1 MKKTSFLLCCVLLL
15 KTASA
20 QISGRF
26 ATAAGQPVP
35 FANVILLNG
44 MDTTLVKAALTNEEG
59 AYLIENTPSGK
70 YILRF
75 SSMGFQT
82 WNSAVF
88 ELTAQQKTRD
98 FGLQVVS
105 QGTQQLGEVVVQ
117 AEKPLLQQQPEGMVV
132 NVQSSLLTKGST
144 ALAVLERSP
153 GVVIDYRN
161 NSIALNGKGG
171 VTVMLNGKLI
181 RMPMEQLVNLLSGM
195 SADDIEK
202 IELLSTPS
210 SKYDAEGNAGMINI
224 VLKKDKQQGTNGT
237 LSLTGGY
244 GYREKA
250 AASISLSHNT
260 AKINSY
266 GSYSYNLNRSY
277 SSIDILSYQDM
288 PVFGGRMEVRGEDI
302 TRLRQNNHDIT
313 LGLDVKAN
321 TKTTIGAN
329 VTYNISRATTANHPT
344 AHYLLLPDSLLTFD
358 GRIDRVNS
366 WYNLVSS
373 IYLEKE
379 INPESKL
386 SFDMDYLYFKNYNPS
401 QVYSSFL
408 TESGEQVDNN
418 DSLFS
423 PFQKGFA
430 NTLIQV
436 GVIKADYSRQL
447 NDKINLEAGIKG
459 TYTGSKS
466 LSRIE
471 SFVDGHWVSRT
482 ETINEMKMKEG
493 IGAAYISANIEITP
507 SVSLTAGTRFEYA
520 RTIMEDTR
528 TGKNTVDRKLATLFP
543 NIFLTKKVSDR
554 SGLQFS
560 YTKRIARPSY
570 NDLASF
576 VAYSDPTA
584 IYAGNPLLKPTITNN
599 IKLGYNHDAYS
610 FSLLFSRDDHPI
622 ARYQLSQSATANV
635 LFVSP
640 QNLAYQNNITF
651 QATIPWKA
659 TDWWDMS
666 YSITGGLR
674 QFKAD
679 YTLQPVTK
687 SYWGYSFNF
696 TESFTLPKHFSAEL
710 TGWYNTPSYN
720 GTVKMGSMGTLSAGL
735 KKELKNNA
743 GSLQLS
749 VSDIFTT
756 MKFHVYY
763 GAITEEAFHI
773 KNDIG
778 INLESGYS
786 PIFRLSYS
794 RSFGTGTLKASRKE
808 GGAKDERDRIRKD

>member
-1 MKKTSFLLCCVLLL
+1 MKKLSFLLCCILLL
-15 KTASA
+15 KTASG

-44 MDTTLVKAALTNEEG
+44 TDTTLIKAVLTDEKG
-59 AYLIENTPSGK
+59 VYSIENTPSGK

-82 WNSAVF
+82 WNSPLF
-88 ELTAQQKTRD
+88 ELTAQQKKQD
-98 FGLQVVS
+98 FGLQVVHE
-105 QGTQQLGEVVVQ
+105 GAQQLGEVVVQ

-161 NSIALNGKGG
+161 NSIALNGKSG
-171 VTVMLNGKLI
+171 VTLMLNGKLM
-181 RMPMEQLVNLLSGM
+181 RVPLEQLVNLLNGM

-210 SKYDAEGNAGMINI
+210 SKYDADGSAGMINI
-224 VLKKDKQQGTNGT
+224 VLKKNKQQGTNGT
-237 LSLTGGY
+237 LSVTGGY

-277 SSIDILSYQDM
+277 SYMDILSYQDM
-288 PVFGGRMEVRGEDI
+288 PVFGGRMEVRGADI

-313 LGLDVKAN
+313 LGLDMKPN

-329 VTYNISRATTANHPT
+329 VTYNISRAGTANHPT
-344 AHYLLLPDSLLTFD
+344 ANYLLLPDSLLTFD

-373 IYLEKE
+373 VYLEKE
-379 INPESKL
+379 INPKSKIN
-386 SFDMDYLYFKNYNPS
+386 FDMDYLYFKNYNPS
-401 QVYSSFL
+401 QIYSSLL
-408 TESGEQVDNN
+408 TRNGEQVDNN

-423 PFQKGFA
+423 PFQRGFA
-430 NTLIQV
+430 NTLIQM
-436 GVIKADYSRQL
+436 GVIKVDYSRQL
-447 NDKINLEAGIKG
+447 NDKIKLEAGIKG
-459 TYTGSKS
+459 TYTGSNT

-471 SFVDGHWVSRT
+471 SLVDGHWVSRT

-493 IGAAYISANIEITP
+493 IGAAYVSANIGIT
-507 SVSLTAGTRFEYA
+507 SSLSLTAGTRFEYA

-543 NIFLTKKVSDR
+543 NIFLTKKLNER
-554 SGLQFS
+554 SSLQLS

-576 VAYSDPTA
+576 MAYSDPTA

-599 IKLGYNHDAYS
+599 IKLGYNYDGVS

-622 ARYQLSQSATANV
+622 ARYQLSQSTAANV
-635 LFVSP
+635 LYISP
-640 QNLAYQNNITF
+640 QNLAYQNNITI

-674 QFKAD
+674 QFRAD

-687 SYWGYSFNF
+687 NYFAYTFNF
-696 TESFTLPKHFSAEL
+696 TESFKLPHDFSAEL
-710 TGWYNTPSYN
+710 TGWYNTRFYN
-720 GTVKMGSMGTLSAGL
+720 GTVKVGRMGTVSAGI

-743 GSLQLS
+743 GSIQLS
-749 VSDIFTT
+749 VADVFTT
-756 MKFHVYY
+756 MNFSVHY
-763 GAITEEAFHI
+763 GTIAEEAFQI
-773 KNDIG
+773 KNDIK
-778 INLESGYS
+778 IYQESSYS

-794 RSFGTGTLKASRKE
+794 RPFGTGTLKASRKE

>member
-1 MKKTSFLLCCVLLL
+1 MKKLAFLLCCFFLHT
-15 KTASA
+15 TASG

-26 ATAAGQPVP
+26 ATATGQPVP

-44 MDTTLVKAALTNEEG
+44 TDSTLVKAVLTDENG
-59 AYLIENTPSGK
+59 AYTIENTPTGK

-75 SSMGFQT
+75 TSMGFQT
-82 WNSAVF
+82 WNSPLF
-88 ELTAQQKTRD
+88 ELTARQKTKD
-98 FGLQVVS
+98 FGLQIVS
-105 QGTQQLGEVVVQ
+105 EGAQQLGEVVIQ
-117 AEKPLLQQQPEGMVV
+117 AEKPLLQQQAEGMIV

-153 GVVIDYRN
+153 GVMIDYRN
-161 NSIALNGKGG
+161 NNIALNGKSG

-210 SKYDAEGNAGMINI
+210 SKYDAEGSAGMINI
-224 VLKKDKQQGTNGT
+224 VLKKDKQRGTNGT
-237 LSLTGGY
+237 ISLTGGY

-260 AKINSY
+260 AKVNTY
-266 GSYSYNLNRSY
+266 GSYSYNLNHSY
-277 SSIDILSYQDM
+277 SNIDILSYQDM
-288 PVFGGRMEVRGEDI
+288 PVFGGRMEVRGQDI
-302 TRLRQNNHDIT
+302 TRLRHNNHDIT
-313 LGLDVKAN
+313 LGMDVKPD

-329 VTYNISRATTANHPT
+329 VTYNISRATTGNHPS
-344 AHYLLLPDSLLTFD
+344 ANYLLLPDSLLTFD

-366 WYNLVSS
+366 WHNLVSS
-373 IYLEKE
+373 VYLEKE
-379 INPESKL
+379 FNPKSKL
-386 SFDMDYLYFKNYNPS
+386 SFDMDYLYFKNENPS
-401 QVYSSFL
+401 QVYSTFL
-408 TESGEQVDNN
+408 TKSGEQVDNN

-423 PFQKGFA
+423 PLQKGFA

-436 GVIKADYSRQL
+436 GVVKADYNRQL
-447 NDKINLEAGIKG
+447 NDKIKLETGIKG
-459 TYTGSKS
+459 TYTGSNT

-471 SFVDGHWVSRT
+471 SFVDGHWVNRA

-493 IGAAYISANIEITP
+493 IGAAYVSANIEITP
-507 SVSLTAGTRFEYA
+507 SMSLIAGTRFEYA
-520 RTIMEDTR
+520 RTLMENTR
-528 TGKNTVDRKLATLFP
+528 TGQNTVDRKLATLFP
-543 NIFLTKKVSDR
+543 NIFLTKKLNDH

-584 IYAGNPLLKPTITNN
+584 IYAGNPFLKPTITNN
-599 IKLGYNHDAYS
+599 IKLGYNYDGYS

-622 ARYQLSQSATANV
+622 ARYQLSQGAAAKV
-635 LFVSP
+635 LFISP

-720 GTVKMGSMGTLSAGL
+720 GTVKMSSMGTLSAGL

-749 VSDIFTT
+749 VEDIFTT

-763 GAITEEAFHI
+763 GAIAEEAFHI
-773 KNDIG
+773 KNNIG
-778 INLESGYS
+778 IKLESGYS
-786 PIFRLSYS
+786 PIIKLSYA
-794 RSFGTGTLKASRKE
+794 RPFGTGTLKGSRKE

>member
-1 MKKTSFLLCCVLLL
+1 MKKISFILCCIFLP
-15 KTASA
+15 KTASG
-20 QISGRF
+20 QISGSF
-26 ATAAGQPVP
+26 ATATGQAVP
-35 FANVILLNG
+35 FANVILLKG
-44 MDTTLVKAALTNEEG
+44 TDTTLVKAALTNEKG
-59 AYLIENTPSGK
+59 AYLIENTPPGK

-75 SSMGFQT
+75 SSMAFQT
-82 WNSAVF
+82 WQSPVF
-88 ELTAQQKTRD
+88 ELTAQQNTKD
-98 FGLQVVS
+98 FGLQVVR
-105 QGTQQLGEVVVQ
+105 QGAQQLGEIVIQ
-117 AEKPLLQQQPEGMVV
+117 AEKPLLQQQPEGMIV

-153 GVVIDYRN
+153 GVMIDYRN
-161 NSIALNGKGG
+161 NNIALNGKSG

-181 RMPMEQLVNLLSGM
+181 RMPMEQLVNLLNGM

-202 IELLSTPS
+202 IELLSTPL

-260 AKINSY
+260 SKINSY

-302 TRLRQNNHDIT
+302 TRLRQNNHDVT
-313 LGLDVKAN
+313 LGLDVKPS

-329 VTYNISRATTANHPT
+329 VTYNISRATSINHPS

-366 WYNLVSS
+366 WHNMVSS
-373 IYLEKE
+373 VYLEKE
-379 INPESKL
+379 ITPTSKL
-386 SFDMDYLYFKNYNPS
+386 SFDIDYLHFKNYNPS

-408 TESGEQVDNN
+408 TENGERVDNN

-423 PFQKGFA
+423 PSQKGFA

-447 NDKINLEAGIKG
+447 NDRIKLETGIKG
-459 TYTGSKS
+459 TYTGSKT

-471 SFVDGHWVSRT
+471 SFVDGHWVRRP
-482 ETINEMKMKEG
+482 ETINEMKMKED
-493 IGAAYISANIEITP
+493 IGAAYISVNMEITY
-507 SVSLTAGTRFEYA
+507 SLSLTAGTRFEYA
-520 RTIMEDTR
+520 HTMMEDTR
-528 TGKNTVDRKLATLFP
+528 TGKNTVNRKLATLFP
-543 NIFLTKKVSDR
+543 GIFLTQKLNER

-599 IKLGYNHDAYS
+599 IKVGYNHDAYS

-622 ARYQLSQSATANV
+622 ARYQLSQSAAANV
-635 LFVSP
+635 VFISP
-640 QNLAYQNNITF
+640 QNLAYQHNITF
-651 QATIPWKA
+651 QATVPLKA
-659 TDWWDMS
+659 TNWWDMS
-666 YSITGGLR
+666 YTITGGLR

-679 YTLQPVTK
+679 YTLQPVRKT
-687 SYWGYSFNF
+687 YWGYSFNF

-720 GTVKMGSMGTLSAGL
+720 GTVKMGSMGTLSAGI

-743 GSLQLS
+743 GSIQLS

-778 INLESGYS
+778 IKPESAYS
-786 PIFRLSYS
+786 PIFKLSYS
-794 RSFGTGTLKASRKE
+794 RPFGTGTFKSFRKE